1 MTAFES
7 PVCAQ
12 GFQLTLDQLLMPTVE
27 QYPDREIV
35 YRDTVRLRYRDLHG
49 RVLRL
54 CALLQRL
61 GAGPGVTVAVADW
74 DSHRYLE
81 AYFAVPMTG
90 ATLMTANIRL
100 SPEQLAYTLGHS
112 GASVLLVNDDFAP
125 QLAELREA
133 LPAATAWLR
142 LTDQPDATA
151 HPDLP
156 WHGEYEACLAAET
169 PDPVLPAPDE
179 NRRATLFYTTGTTGA
194 PKGVSFSHR
203 QLVLHTLALAG
214 ALGCSADGLRL
225 HRRDVYMPI
234 TPMFHVHAWGMP
246 YLATMLGLKQV
257 YPGRYRP
264 ATLLDLI
271 EREGVTISHCV
282 PTLLQMMLDDPS
294 QPQRDLSR
302 WKVIIGG
309 AALSEALA
317 RRALALGIDIWAGYG
332 MSETGPVL
340 TLAQFHP
347 DHERN
352 EAQDLAARLRAGS
365 PIPLVRLRVLDKAG
379 QPVARDNRQAG
390 EVTARAPWL
399 TADYLN
405 EPEASAG
412 LWRNGFL
419 HTRDIGV
426 LDADG
431 SLRLTDRA
439 TDMIKTGGEW
449 VSSLELEALL
459 LDCTGVADAAV
470 IGIPDARW
478 GERPVAV
485 IVPEKDDDPELA
497 EALRKALHVQAH
509 QGRLPS
515 YALPD
520 AIHLTNALPRTSV
533 GKTDKKALRLQY
545 GGA

>member
-1 MTAFES
+1 M
-7 PVCAQ
+7 
-12 GFQLTLDQLLMPTVE
+12 TLDQLLMPAVE
-27 QYPDREIV
+27 QYPEREIV
-35 YRDTVRLRYRDLHG
+35 YRDNLRLRYRDLHG

-100 SPEQLAYTLGHS
+100 SPEQLAYTLGHC

-125 QLAELREA
+125 QFAALREA
-133 LPAATAWLR
+133 LPMATSWLR
-142 LTDQPDATA
+142 LTDQPNEPA

-169 PDPVLPAPDE
+169 PDPVLPALNE
-179 NRRATLFYTTGTTGA
+179 NWLATLFYTTGTTGV

-214 ALGCSADGLRL
+214 ALGCSADGPRL

-264 ATLLDLI
+264 TALLDLI
-271 EREGVTISHCV
+271 EREGVSFSHCV
-282 PTLLQMMLDDPS
+282 PTLLQMMLNDPS

-309 AALSEALA
+309 AALSESLA
-317 RRALALGIDIWAGYG
+317 RRALALGIDIWSGYG

-340 TLAQFHP
+340 TLAQLHP

-352 EAQDLAARLRAGS
+352 EARDLAARLRAGS

-379 QPVARDNRQAG
+379 QPVARDNRQPG

-426 LDADG
+426 LDAAG

-459 LDCTGVADAAV
+459 LDCAGVADAAV
-470 IGIPDARW
+470 VGIPDARW

-485 IVPEKDDDPELA
+485 VVPTKDNDPELA
-497 EALRKALHVQAH
+497 EALRKALHAH
-509 QGRLPS
+509 AQQGRLPS

-520 AIHLTNALPRTSV
+520 AIHLTHALPRTSV
-533 GKTDKKALRLQY
+533 GKTDKKSLRIQY
-545 GGA
+545 G